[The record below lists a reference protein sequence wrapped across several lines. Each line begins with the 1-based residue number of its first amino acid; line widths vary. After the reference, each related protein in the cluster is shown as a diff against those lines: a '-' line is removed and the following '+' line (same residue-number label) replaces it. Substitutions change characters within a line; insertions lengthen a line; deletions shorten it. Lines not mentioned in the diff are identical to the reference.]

1 VRTIS
6 RRCCAKPRV
15 RRERSDSIDCAVG
28 KQIDGH
34 WYLVKMPDF
43 INQDW
48 QKRAIVAARAAGTQP

>member
-1 VRTIS
+1 MRLQL
-6 RRCCAKPRV
+6 PRV